1 MLSQFANSRT
11 ILEMK
16 YKFFIFIFFFSCTP
30 NVTKINNKV
39 PLNSKGF
46 ALVYNDLDFQN
57 KLIKGKLDNSK
68 LQISHNSLSL
78 STHIKIIN
86 PKTKDYIV
94 LKNSKKINYPDFY
107 KILISDEVAKKL
119 NLNKDLPFVEIL
131 EIKKNKSFVAKKAKI
146 YNEERK
152 ISSNAPV
159 ASVEIANISKNKKLK
174 KIEKKESYFI
184 LIGSFYSKNVA
195 KFLKR
200 EHQGNTEL

>member
-1 MLSQFANSRT
+1 M
-11 ILEMK
+11 
-16 YKFFIFIFFFSCTP
+16 
-30 NVTKINNKV
+30 
-39 PLNSKGF
+39 
-46 ALVYNDLDFQN
+46 
-57 KLIKGKLDNSK
+57 
-68 LQISHNSLSL
+68 

-152 ISSNAPV
+152 YH
-159 ASVEIANISKNKKLK
+159 LM
-174 KIEKKESYFI
+174 
-184 LIGSFYSKNVA
+184 L
-195 KFLKR
+195 L
-200 EHQGNTEL
+200 